1 MHFKATENYAIR
13 DSRNATD
20 VERWLG
26 NGEIAMKSIEML
38 LISKSEGSGE
48 DQLNAHNLMAK
59 VKSRRLITWQV
70 LEYVIICRRI

>member
-20 VERWLG
+20 DVEWWLG

-48 DQLNAHNLMAK
+48 DHLNAHPNK
-59 VKSRRLITWQV
+59 RQSNGQG
-70 LEYVIICRRI
+70 EE